1 MDCCI
6 KVSNYKTRNRKLH
19 AAINFGVGGTVVS
32 SLATALFSRRRQLVG
47 VTSNFSNNKYFAILE
62 LHALSP
68 LHGSISPWYYFD
80 HRFQKCQS
88 RVKHKCQQCNREKDV
103 MWWEKSGSASSGLP
117 MMEWP
122 GVRASTPSSS
132 WITAVKGWLF
142 RQTSI
147 WVSSV
152 DIL

>member
-1 MDCCI
+1 MIANKSSWTSELQSIRETVAIAFALGRKQRAAVDCCI

-68 LHGSISPWYYFD
+68 LRGLISP
-80 HRFQKCQS
+80 
-88 RVKHKCQQCNREKDV
+88 
-103 MWWEKSGSASSGLP
+103 
-117 MMEWP
+117 
-122 GVRASTPSSS
+122 
-132 WITAVKGWLF
+132 
-142 RQTSI
+142 
-147 WVSSV
+147 
-152 DIL
+152 